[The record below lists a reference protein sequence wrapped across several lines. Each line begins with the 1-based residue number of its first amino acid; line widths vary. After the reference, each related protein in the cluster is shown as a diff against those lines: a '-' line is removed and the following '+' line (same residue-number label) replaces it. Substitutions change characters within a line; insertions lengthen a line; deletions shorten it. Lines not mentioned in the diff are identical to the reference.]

1 MLFEQEFEFQKKPI
15 EIFEAIVNQD
25 LPLEVEKGIS
35 LLYVGSKD
43 KEFISQISNALKDNT
58 EEDKEENEINKNKLF
73 LITYKNIYIGGASFS
88 LNLREGFGLNKYENT
103 ASFYLGQWKDNMKE
117 GIGFLKIDE
126 NMLYIGSFHLNQ
138 FDGFG
143 MLYYKSNNNFYFGDF
158 DNGSFNKG
166 LYCKVNKELFYR
178 GKFNENKKND
188 TFCTFL
194 EKNNKQLFMGEV
206 DDDIF
211 IKGYLCLFQA
221 NEIPHQNEEGEVE
234 ELEVDFSVDRLI
246 YFDKTNEKNIKFI
259 HNFEFENEFKNKIID
274 NMKKVYEVD
283 NYNIG
288 GKLKEII
295 DYFNYLESLVDDED
309 HNYLERYNEDNDQS
323 LEKFFMSNY
332 SFYSNAFQEGQGAV
346 NIEEIRK
353 EIEIPEINKDFEN
366 FE

>member
-1 MLFEQEFEFQKKPI
+1 MLFEQELEFQKKPI

-35 LLYVGSKD
+35 LLYDENND
-43 KEFISQISNALKDNT
+43 KEFISQISNALKNNT
-58 EEDKEENEINKNKLF
+58 EEDKEENEITKNKLF

-158 DNGSFNKG
+158 DNGSFSKG
-166 LYCKVNKELFYR
+166 LYCNVNKELFYR

-211 IKGYLCLFQA
+211 IKGYLI
-221 NEIPHQNEEGEVE
+221 NNN
-234 ELEVDFSVDRLI
+234 D
-246 YFDKTNEKNIKFI
+246 IKFKLL
-259 HNFEFENEFKNKIID
+259 NE
-274 NMKKVYEVD
+274 
-283 NYNIG
+283 
-288 GKLKEII
+288 
-295 DYFNYLESLVDDED
+295 
-309 HNYLERYNEDNDQS
+309 
-323 LEKFFMSNY
+323 
-332 SFYSNAFQEGQGAV
+332 
-346 NIEEIRK
+346 
-353 EIEIPEINKDFEN
+353 
-366 FE
+366 